1 MKLIWQRIEKS
12 NSRSIYVIAKPMT
25 PVIFAPVTRG
35 LRDHDMD
42 PIQNWCVENRC
53 GVRTSFDTFK
63 FRTED
68 ELVLFLLRWS

>member
-1 MKLIWQRIEKS
+1 
-12 NSRSIYVIAKPMT
+12 MT
-25 PVIFAPVTRG
+25 PVVFAPHTGG
-35 LRDHDMD
+35 LRDYDMD

-68 ELVLFLLRWS
+68 ELAFFLLRWQ

>member
-1 MKLIWQRIEKS
+1 MKLIWQRIEKP

-25 PVIFAPVTRG
+25 PVVFAPVTGG
-35 LRDHDMD
+35 LRDTDMD
-42 PIQNWCVENRC
+42 PVQNWCVENRC

-68 ELVLFLLRWS
+68 ELTFFLLKWS